1 MSTPAAAY
9 DALFIIEGLS
19 TEFDLALEGEVH
31 TLAYLAFL
39 LSLSAGRVPEQW
51 GYTFVADPNAT
62 PFSAELDDAIQNL
75 TRLGLLDA
83 KGSRLTA
90 ARSATATLRD
100 WKSLPGHSFRRPFL
114 RAALSAA
121 TSLSLPTLVRSVH
134 REPQLARAEAL
145 GTSRALPEELGLHDL
160 LADLEQVDEVLAEQ
174 GLKPTAESRE
184 AQLSSR
190 ARLWLSYLASE
201 APDSPNAE
209 ASSPSPA

>member
-1 MSTPAAAY
+1 VNAPAAAY

-39 LSLSAGRVPEQW
+39 LSLSAGRDPEQW
-51 GYTFVADPNAT
+51 GYSFVADPTAT
-62 PFSAELDDAIQNL
+62 PFSADLDDAIQSL
-75 TRLGLLDA
+75 ARLGLLGA
-83 KGSRLTA
+83 EGSRLTA
-90 ARSATATLRD
+90 ARSAAPALRA
-100 WKSLPGHSFRRPFL
+100 WNSLPGHSRRRPFL
-114 RAALSAA
+114 RAALAAA

-145 GTSRALPEELGLHDL
+145 GTSRALPEKLGLLDL

-174 GLKPTAESRE
+174 GLKPTAKSRE

-201 APDSPNAE
+201 TPDSSSAE
-209 ASSPSPA
+209 ASPSPA